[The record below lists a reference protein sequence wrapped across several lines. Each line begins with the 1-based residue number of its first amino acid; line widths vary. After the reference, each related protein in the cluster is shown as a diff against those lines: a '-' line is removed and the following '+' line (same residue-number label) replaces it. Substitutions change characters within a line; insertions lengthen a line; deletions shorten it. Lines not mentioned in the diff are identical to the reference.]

1 MNQGD
6 GNPTDRNRG
15 SGKSPTKFME
25 RPGTQPDE
33 EKDLFQDQSGDEGV
47 NSLDS
52 TLNAGQDPA
61 DRATVKGRVPDKDW
75 YRKWQDRVRDRE
87 KEGPR

>member
-1 MNQGD
+1 
-6 GNPTDRNRG
+6 
-15 SGKSPTKFME
+15 ME

-47 NSLDS
+47 NSQDS

-61 DRATVKGRVPDKDW
+61 DERKTKDQTRPDKDW
-75 YRKWQDRVRDRE
+75 YRKWQE
-87 KEGPR
+87 GQGHGTKEDHS

>member
-1 MNQGD
+1 MDTGKS
-6 GNPTDRNRG
+6 GS
-15 SGKSPTKFME
+15 SGKSPTRFME

-52 TLNAGQDPA
+52 TLNSGQDPA
-61 DRATVKGRVPDKDW
+61 EQGQVPGRKPDKDW
-75 YRKWQDRVRDRE
+75 YRKWQERLDRE
-87 KEGPR
+87 KEGRR

>member
-1 MNQGD
+1 MSD
-6 GNPTDRNRG
+6 KGNSS

-47 NSLDS
+47 NSQDS
-52 TLNAGQDPA
+52 SLNAGQDPA
-61 DRATVKGRVPDKDW
+61 PNQAVPDKDW
-75 YRKWQDRVRDRE
+75 YRKWQERLDRRE
-87 KEGPR
+87 KEELR

>member
-1 MNQGD
+1 MS
-6 GNPTDRNRG
+6 NRPERKPSS
-15 SGKSPTKFME
+15 SGKSPTRFME

-52 TLNAGQDPA
+52 SLNAGQDPA
-61 DRATVKGRVPDKDW
+61 DQNRAGRPAVPDKDW
-75 YRKWQDRVRDRE
+75 YRKWQERLDQR
-87 KEGPR
+87 